1 MGLGIAPEK
10 LWSLSWRELEALQ
23 ERYDAYHRNELE
35 RWATERADLH
45 NAWMT
50 RKDGQP
56 WTPEDFLPESADT
69 ALRKAERAKARIQ
82 AARDQAEVTMLNA
95 RLAAMRPGD
104 TEGVPEW
111 ALRIK

>member
-1 MGLGIAPEK
+1 MGIAPEK
-10 LWSLSWRELEALQ
+10 LWSLSWCELEALQ
-23 ERYDAYHRNELE
+23 ERYDAYHRHELE

-56 WTPEDFLPESADT
+56 WTPEDFLPEGPET
-69 ALRKAERAKARIQ
+69 GRRREERALQRAR
-82 AARDQAEVTMLNA
+82 AARDQAEVAMLNA

>member
-1 MGLGIAPEK
+1 M
-10 LWSLSWRELEALQ
+10 LSWRELEALR
-23 ERYDAYHRNELE
+23 ERYDHYQQQQLE
-35 RWATERADLH
+35 MWAANRADLH

-56 WTPEDFLPESADT
+56 WTSEDFLPDT
-69 ALRKAERAKARIQ
+69 PETAQRKAERITARAR
-82 AARDQAEVTMLNA
+82 AARDQAEVAMLNA
-95 RLAAMRPGD
+95 RLGRMRPGD